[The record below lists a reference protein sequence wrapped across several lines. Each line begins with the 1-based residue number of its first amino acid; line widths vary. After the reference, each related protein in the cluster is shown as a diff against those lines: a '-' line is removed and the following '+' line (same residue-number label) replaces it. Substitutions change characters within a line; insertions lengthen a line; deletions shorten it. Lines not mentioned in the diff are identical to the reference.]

1 LTSQS
6 VVETLLTA
14 PHVSIGGVTL
24 AHGRIPNSLTQ
35 DGPCLVCSLSSGSGA
50 LIPLLTLP
58 ATLLQPRGKS
68 STTKKCATPVVAN
81 KLADL
86 LNAKPERLSLAGC
99 DKTGSI
105 EEQIEHVMRITRH
118 LRQEHMARG
127 VAVREAI
134 EEEAT
139 LIRKTRQGQNR
150 QIDELNQLKGHVRS
164 KAESLGDKFETIQE
178 KQIELELRVAK
189 LTRHQEST
197 PLSKTEK
204 QAGRELRLTDRQLA
218 HFHKSIT
225 RAKMMCTEFT
235 RLDASR
241 GAKKET
247 TLSSVKNVMRPL
259 ADFSGRLESIMGD
272 LKKIQID

>member
-1 LTSQS
+1 MFENDELITNCELTGDDLCLELVAPNVLACANATMAVHVLLVDAESAFVVEKVELDLYEDVALINDHSCARWDYFQSLKQSFIWLTICFSRYFIHSKHAVLCISLNWLDQIESGSELTSQS

-105 EEQIEHVMRITRH
+105 GSGSTFWM
-118 LRQEHMARG
+118 
-127 VAVREAI
+127 
-134 EEEAT
+134 
-139 LIRKTRQGQNR
+139 QNDN
-150 QIDELNQLKGHVRS
+150 IFVCSCSN
-164 KAESLGDKFETIQE
+164 
-178 KQIELELRVAK
+178 
-189 LTRHQEST
+189 
-197 PLSKTEK
+197 
-204 QAGRELRLTDRQLA
+204 
-218 HFHKSIT
+218 
-225 RAKMMCTEFT
+225 
-235 RLDASR
+235 
-241 GAKKET
+241 
-247 TLSSVKNVMRPL
+247 
-259 ADFSGRLESIMGD
+259 
-272 LKKIQID
+272 